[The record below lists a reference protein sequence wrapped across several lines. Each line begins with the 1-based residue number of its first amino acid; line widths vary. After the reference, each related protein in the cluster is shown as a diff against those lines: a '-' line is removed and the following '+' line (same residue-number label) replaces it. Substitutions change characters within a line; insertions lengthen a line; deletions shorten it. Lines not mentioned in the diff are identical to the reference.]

1 MFGITTSM
9 IEEEET
15 FSQGAVG
22 ILGTPEY
29 NPNLL
34 FDFSKVVP
42 NMVESF
48 AFSHPSG

>member
-9 IEEEET
+9 IEEET

-34 FDFSKVVP
+34 FDFSKGVP